1 MAAAAKAL
9 FGACLALR
17 LHALPTR
24 ADEAAPQGIPAPA
37 AWDYVRMTPEE
48 RSALRDRV
56 DALPAALR
64 EAHNSAL
71 SANVNTLPTWLYE
84 ALSHELVARHHRG
97 GGSYAGPLPRPPEP
111 DAWGYVDR
119 PNGCLPVRP
128 RCKSSALVDIY
139 RRRRLD
145 QR

>member
-64 EAHNSAL
+64 EAHNTAL